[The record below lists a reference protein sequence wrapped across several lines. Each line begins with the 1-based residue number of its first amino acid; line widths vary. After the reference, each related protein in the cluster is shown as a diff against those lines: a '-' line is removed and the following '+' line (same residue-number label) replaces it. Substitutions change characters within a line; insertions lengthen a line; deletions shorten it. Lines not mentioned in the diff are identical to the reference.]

1 MLKVLVVEDD
11 NLDFERLKGFLDT
24 YSKENNIEFSLER
37 FSSGKDFLNNLSRGY
52 DIAFLDIDLKD
63 SNGIH
68 LAKAL
73 RKIDQNVG
81 IIFVTNLAQ
90 FAINGYEVDA
100 LDFVVKPISYFD
112 FSFKIKK
119 AVDNALK
126 QSKKTFIS
134 FLSEGKIIKLNA
146 SDIKYVE
153 VMHHNL
159 VFHTNNGD
167 YSSYGSLKDLEEKLP
182 MYFKRCNNCFLVNL
196 EHVTAIQGYSVFLGD
211 IELQISHPKKKEF
224 LKYVNDFFNG
234 NF

>member
-1 MLKVLVVEDD
+1 MIKVLVVEDD

-24 YSKENNIEFSLER
+24 YSKENKIEFSLER
-37 FSSGKDFLNNLSRGY
+37 FSSGKEFLNNLSKDF
-52 DIAFLDIDLKD
+52 DIVFLDIDLKD
-63 SNGIH
+63 SNGID

-73 RKIDQNVG
+73 RKVDQEVG

-100 LDFVVKPISYFD
+100 LDFVVKPISYYD

-134 FLSEGKIIKLNA
+134 LLSEGKMVKLDS
-146 SDIKYVE
+146 SDINYIE
-153 VMHHNL
+153 VMHHSL
-159 VFHTNNGD
+159 VFHTLNGD
-167 YSSYGSLKDLEEKLP
+167 YSSYGTLKDLESKLP
-182 MYFKRCNNCFLVNL
+182 NNFKRCNNCFLVNL
-196 EHVTAIQGYSVFLGD
+196 EHVTAIQGYSVFLGE

-224 LKYVNDFFNG
+224 LKYVNDYFNG